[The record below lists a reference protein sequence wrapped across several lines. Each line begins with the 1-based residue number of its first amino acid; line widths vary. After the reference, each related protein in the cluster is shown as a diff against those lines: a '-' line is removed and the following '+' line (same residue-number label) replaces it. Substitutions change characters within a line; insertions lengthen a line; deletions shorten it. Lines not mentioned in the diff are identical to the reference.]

1 MFILNGVIS
10 DRSVLH
16 EVPKYG
22 IISNVCMHV
31 YIHTWNIEWNS
42 QVNSS
47 ALCQSS
53 LLLLGQ
59 LIKNNLQDQIPGD
72 KKKLP

>member
-1 MFILNGVIS
+1 
-10 DRSVLH
+10 
-16 EVPKYG
+16 
-22 IISNVCMHV
+22 MHV

-72 KKKLP
+72 KKIALKMQHFCQKCNFLWTSFLHRFQP

>member
-1 MFILNGVIS
+1 
-10 DRSVLH
+10 
-16 EVPKYG
+16 
-22 IISNVCMHV
+22 MHV

-42 QVNSS
+42 QANSS

-72 KKKLP
+72 KKNCPKNAAFLPKM